1 MASKFRSSNPETLV
15 YVEPRLPNLRP
26 GQRKLTITAKDRE
39 DAAMA
44 KDRVKG
50 YAWASLI
57 SSGPYRTGV
66 ATWTFILNDDNRS
79 QAAEAMAKLRAGRKA
94 QGKCW
99 ECPEPVEPGRK
110 RCTAC
115 LERKRLRQR
124 MGPAL

>member
-1 MASKFRSSNPETLV
+1 MASEFRSSNPETLI
-15 YVEPRLPNLRP
+15 YVEPRMPNLRP
-26 GQRKLTITAKDRE
+26 GQRKLTIAAKDRE

-79 QAAEAMAKLRAGRKA
+79 QAAEAMARLRATP
-94 QGKCW
+94 GKCW
-99 ECPEPVEPGRK
+99 ECPAPAKPGHR
-110 RCTAC
+110 RCESC
-115 LERKRLRQR
+115 LARKRLRQK